1 MSLVSNM
8 VTSLKAVANVPV
20 YTNSRPNLYE
30 DSIMISAMKLAEIET
45 RYAEMYKLREV
56 LCDCLDD
63 RLRLLQQSSTPTR

>member
-30 DSIMISAMKLAEIET
+30 DSIMISTMKLAEIET
-45 RYAEMYKLREV
+45 RYAEIYKLREV
-56 LCDCLDD
+56 LRDCLDESLFNFVAGVD
-63 RLRLLQQSSTPTR
+63 S